1 MTHESKI
8 PDAILDRIMARRGK
22 LHIYDEIEA
31 SRTALLVVDM
41 QNAFVDADMPSAVK
55 YASGIVPNIN
65 RLAAGM
71 RDAGATVV
79 WIQNTFTP
87 ESLEDWSVFFEGFY
101 TPDRRDAVLASL
113 LEDTEGHELWP
124 GLEPAEGDWHVRKD
138 RFSAFIQGASD
149 LEARL
154 REAGIDM
161 VVIVGTLTNVCS
173 ESTARDAMM
182 RNFRVIMVSDANATH
197 SDIDHNAALGS
208 IFQVFGD
215 VMTVDEVVERL
226 KPVAAITEELAAA
239 AS

>member
-1 MTHESKI
+1 
-8 PDAILDRIMARRGK
+8 
-22 LHIYDEIEA
+22 
-31 SRTALLVVDM
+31 
-41 QNAFVDADMPSAVK
+41 
-55 YASGIVPNIN
+55 
-65 RLAAGM
+65 
-71 RDAGATVV
+71 
-79 WIQNTFTP
+79 
-87 ESLEDWSVFFEGFY
+87 
-101 TPDRRDAVLASL
+101 